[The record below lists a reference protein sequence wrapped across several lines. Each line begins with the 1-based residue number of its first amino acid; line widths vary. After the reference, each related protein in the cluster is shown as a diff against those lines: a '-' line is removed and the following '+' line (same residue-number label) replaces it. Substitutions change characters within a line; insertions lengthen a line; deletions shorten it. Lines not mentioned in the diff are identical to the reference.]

1 MSLASE
7 IAVRPSST
15 STVTAASLSS
25 SPEPS
30 RRPWLAVREDWLR
43 VAAKLP
49 GKALHVGLA
58 VWWCAAHS
66 ECPHVLLTR
75 EAGVAFGLSRDC
87 VYDALTRLSA
97 AGLVLVDRQRGRHP
111 VVSLL
116 DHHGQFLAPRL
127 TASSPFPP
135 QGTPAA

>member
-1 MSLASE
+1 MP
-7 IAVRPSST
+7 PSSA
-15 STVTAASLSS
+15 SPLKLPSLSS
-25 SPEPS
+25 SADLN

-49 GKALHVGLA
+49 GKALHVGLV

-127 TASSPFPP
+127 TASSAFPL
-135 QGTPAA
+135 QGSSAA